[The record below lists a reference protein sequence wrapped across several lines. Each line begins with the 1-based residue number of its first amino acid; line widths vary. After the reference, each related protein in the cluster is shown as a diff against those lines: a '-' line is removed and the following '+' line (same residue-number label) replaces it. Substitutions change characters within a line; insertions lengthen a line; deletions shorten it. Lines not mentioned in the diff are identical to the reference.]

1 MITITTKTMTDRT
14 IKTVAMTR
22 NTTTDKEIIK
32 RVITVSIVAMIVN
45 DYYNNNDKENNSY
58 SYNIRL
64 HSIATIDN
72 DSIMIDIKQ
81 YLQKF

>member
-32 RVITVSIVAMIVN
+32 RVITVSIVAIN

-58 SYNIRL
+58 SY
-64 HSIATIDN
+64 TVT
-72 DSIMIDIKQ
+72 
-81 YLQKF
+81 

>member
-32 RVITVSIVAMIVN
+32 RVITVSIVAIN

>member
-58 SYNIRL
+58 SY
-64 HSIATIDN
+64 TVT
-72 DSIMIDIKQ
+72 
-81 YLQKF
+81 